1 MGVVLGSFLLGR
13 DLVAAVLFA
22 ALPGGIVAGLLSRE
36 SGHVG
41 SGARAGAYGGIVAF
55 LGFVA
60 IGAVQTVLGGDLSVL
75 FLGVQTV
82 LVALLVVPIHAAVGG
97 PRRRCRRQNTARDG
111 SGDGAVAA
119 TAPRRRES
127 AALATPVA
135 GRGSSPGA

>member
-1 MGVVLGSFLLGR
+1 MERRVLVGGFTTALAVVVVVLGSFLLGR

-41 SGARAGAYGGIVAF
+41 SGARAGAYGGVVAF

-60 IGAVQTVLGGDLSVL
+60 VGAVQTILGGDLSVL

-82 LVALLVVPIHAAVGG
+82 LVALLVVPIHAAVGAG
-97 PRRRCRRQNTARDG
+97 GAAVGVRIRRAMGRETA
-111 SGDGAVAA
+111 
-119 TAPRRRES
+119 
-127 AALATPVA
+127 L
-135 GRGSSPGA
+135 